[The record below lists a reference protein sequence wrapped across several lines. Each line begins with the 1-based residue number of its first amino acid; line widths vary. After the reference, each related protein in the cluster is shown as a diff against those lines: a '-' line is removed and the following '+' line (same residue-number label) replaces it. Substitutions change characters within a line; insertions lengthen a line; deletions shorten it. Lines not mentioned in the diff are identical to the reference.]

1 MKYEHGADHRPGASC
16 QVTQSTVPSLLCRMK
31 NSGAASVT
39 AVVSALAV
47 CSLPADAFFIAG
59 RLPSSG
65 GRVSSSSRQSTCES
79 SLYSW
84 DRASSLRFS
93 RSATRAAARNR
104 GLTSVQS
111 ASTATTTSE
120 QAATHGSVTFL
131 PENDELAAEETV
143 EIIYTPPAGLFEGAD
158 SLLYCGG
165 FNGWDGEEDGVTM
178 PMMPVGDEGNFRI
191 SINVPNFARVLDFV
205 VTDGVRYDTGP
216 EGLFYH
222 AMVTHVREAD
232 KAGNIITYRQEADGT
247 LIKTGIIE
255 KVDPQ
260 ELERMMDEATKTQA
274 AAAAPPPVADPMV
287 DETMAEVEQGLR
299 QEITVTIDE
308 QDAVQKMRAEASVL
322 GERLGLGN
330 MQVNEARDA
339 FDVHDNEQG
348 LLAFEDVGKVLDK
361 LGFQD
366 ELDSAQLAELI
377 GTHVLEKRPDA
388 DTMTLTEFMYLFKA
402 LDDLDIGIDIC

>member
-1 MKYEHGADHRPGASC
+1 
-16 QVTQSTVPSLLCRMK
+16 
-31 NSGAASVT
+31 
-39 AVVSALAV
+39 
-47 CSLPADAFFIAG
+47 
-59 RLPSSG
+59 
-65 GRVSSSSRQSTCES
+65 
-79 SLYSW
+79 
-84 DRASSLRFS
+84 
-93 RSATRAAARNR
+93 
-104 GLTSVQS
+104 
-111 ASTATTTSE
+111 
-120 QAATHGSVTFL
+120 
-131 PENDELAAEETV
+131 
-143 EIIYTPPAGLFEGAD
+143 D

-178 PMMPVGDEGNFRI
+178 PMMPVGDGGKFRI

-216 EGLFYH
+216 DGLFYH

-232 KAGNIITYRQEADGT
+232 KAGNIITYRQEADGK
-247 LIKTGIIE
+247 LVKTGIIE

-260 ELERMMDEATKTQA
+260 ELERMMEEATKAQEVA
-274 AAAAPPPVADPMV
+274 AAAAAAAASSAADPMV

-339 FDVHDNEQG
+339 FDVYDNEQG
-348 LLAFEDVGKVLDK
+348 LLAFEDVSKVLDK

-366 ELDSAQLAELI
+366 E
-377 GTHVLEKRPDA
+377 V
-388 DTMTLTEFMYLFKA
+388 
-402 LDDLDIGIDIC
+402 